1 MREPITEP
9 ETTMLVVLSTLAGL
23 QLFLEVEGG
32 GQRGMSTKY
41 AMIDDPSGLTAC
53 SILHVVDAMRPHSRR
68 IGSSY
73 VT

>member
-32 GQRGMSTKY
+32 GQRGMSTRY
-41 AMIDDPSGLTAC
+41 ND
-53 SILHVVDAMRPHSRR
+53 R
-68 IGSSY
+68 
-73 VT
+73 